1 MKEYPFLSQLAAR
14 NPHQP
19 EYLQAVQEWYESI
32 QPSLGRFT
40 DHEKEGLLNRLVEP
54 ERIIQFRVC
63 WVDDQGQVHV
73 NRGYRVQH
81 SSAIGPYKGG
91 LRFHPTVNLS
101 VLKFL
106 AFEQTFKNSLT
117 TLPMGGGKGGADF
130 DPKGKSDGEIMRF
143 CHAFMLELY
152 RHIGS
157 DTDIPA
163 GDIGVGKREVGYLN
177 GMYKKISNRTDS
189 VLTGKGLYYGGS
201 QLRPEATGYGL
212 LYFVQGILAHRGE
225 QIAGKTVGVSGAGN
239 VAQFAIEKALQLG
252 AVVVTAS
259 DSTGFIHDPAG
270 FTQKKLQLLQSFKN
284 DQQRTLADYALQCE
298 GVEFYPNERPWRI
311 PMEIALPCAT
321 QNEMDADDARLLL
334 KNGITGVAEGA
345 NMPCT
350 LQATEL
356 FQQDHHCWFAP
367 GKAANAGGV
376 ATSGLEMTQNATRLF
391 WSSEKVDQ
399 ELHRIMA
406 DIHQACVNFG
416 TGPDGHVDYV
426 RGANVASFYKVAE
439 ATLAQGVV

>member
-81 SSAIGPYKGG
+81 SSAIGPFKGG

-311 PMEIALPCAT
+311 PMDIALPCAT
-321 QNEMDADDARLLL
+321 QNELDADDARLLL

>member
-40 DHEKEGLLNRLVEP
+40 DHEKDGLLNRLVEP

-63 WVDDQGQVHV
+63 WVDDQDQVHV

-311 PMEIALPCAT
+311 PMDIALPCAT
-321 QNEMDADDARLLL
+321 QNELDADDARLLL